1 MRGGGVWALITM
13 AVSPENLMRD
23 CRRVA
28 LQQRASI
35 SARVGGPF
43 IDLIEIT
50 QEITGSPTLCDS
62 TVTMMQPA
70 DLWNRND
77 LALRRRFDL
86 SWK

>member
-50 QEITGSPTLCDS
+50 
-62 TVTMMQPA
+62 
-70 DLWNRND
+70 
-77 LALRRRFDL
+77 
-86 SWK
+86 